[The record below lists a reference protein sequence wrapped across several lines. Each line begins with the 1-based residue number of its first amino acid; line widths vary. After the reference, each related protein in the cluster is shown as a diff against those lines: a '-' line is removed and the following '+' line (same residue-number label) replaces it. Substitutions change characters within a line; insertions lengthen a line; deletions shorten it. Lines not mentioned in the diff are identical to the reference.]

1 MADKTKSE
9 HSEKGLSAGVL
20 ALVFFLWVGVC
31 AIFFSLGYLVGYNER
46 TSKFIST
53 ERVGAPSA
61 VPPPF
66 NPSTQ
71 RSESRAKV
79 EQPPE
84 AAMTAPLQPISPP
97 PAPNASKEPGVPP
110 PKVPNGSAPA
120 ADAANPAAA
129 PTGEVGVGYTVQV
142 AATRTKQDAERLVSI
157 LKGHG
162 YPVFLVAPGQS
173 GSKDELYRVQVGP
186 FTSREDAEKVRARL
200 VLEGFKPFIRQ

>member
-1 MADKTKSE
+1 MADRTKSE

-53 ERVGAPSA
+53 ERVGAPSV
-61 VPPPF
+61 VPPTV
-66 NPSTQ
+66 NPSTKS
-71 RSESRAKV
+71 SEPRPKV

-84 AAMTAPLQPISPP
+84 AAMTVPLQPISPP
-97 PAPNASKEPGVPP
+97 TAPNASTEPGVPP
-110 PKVPNGSAPA
+110 PKGPNESAA
-120 ADAANPAAA
+120 AAEGTNPTAA

-142 AATRTKQDAERLVSI
+142 AATRTKQDAERLVGI

-173 GSKDELYRVQVGP
+173 GTKDELYRVQVGP

-200 VLEGFKPFIRQ
+200 VQEGFKPFIRQ